1 MLFRSPTPEIAA
13 EPALVEGAPAE
24 IAPIEGAPAAEP
36 AVEAIPAEGEKPA
49 EVEAKPEGEA
59 EVVAPEPIK
68 YTDFKMPEGFKASPE
83 QTEAF
88 SSVLNK
94 YGLTQEAGQ
103 ELMDLHSNSLKQMA
117 EATSQGQQ
125 DVFAKMRSTW
135 RDDFTTQA
143 GNRRDTTLNDAKF
156 ALGEAVK
163 DKKER
168 AALDEVLGGVTG
180 AGDHPLLIN
189 ALARLG
195 RRLRERSAPPQGVP
209 LRGAPANKAD
219 QRYGRTK

>member
-1 MLFRSPTPEIAA
+1 
-13 EPALVEGAPAE
+13 
-24 IAPIEGAPAAEP
+24 
-36 AVEAIPAEGEKPA
+36 
-49 EVEAKPEGEA
+49 
-59 EVVAPEPIK
+59 
-68 YTDFKMPEGFKASPE
+68 MPEGIKAAPE
-83 QTEAF
+83 QIEAF
-88 SSVLNK
+88 TGVLSK

-103 ELMDLHSNSLKQMA
+103 ELMDLHANALKQMA
-117 EATSQGQQ
+117 DATTQGQF
-125 DVFAKMRSTW
+125 DTFAKMRGDW
-135 RDDFTTQA
+135 RKDFEKQA

-168 AALDEVLGGVTG
+168 EALDNVLGGITG

-209 LRGAPANKAD
+209 QRGAPANKAD